1 MPLLIFSFEVLQ
13 PLNLNVYIAAMIKWI
28 ALQKVLVDRLSLK
41 SGYH

>member
-13 PLNLNVYIAAMIKWI
+13 PLNLNVYIVAMIRWI
-28 ALQKVLVDRLSLK
+28 MLRKVLVDRLSLK